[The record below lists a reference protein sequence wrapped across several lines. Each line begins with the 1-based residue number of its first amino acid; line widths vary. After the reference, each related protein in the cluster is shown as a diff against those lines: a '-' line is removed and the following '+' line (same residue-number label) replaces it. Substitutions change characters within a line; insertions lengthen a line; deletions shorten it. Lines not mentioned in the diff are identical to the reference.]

1 MLNCKT
7 LAQHHASDYLDQ
19 QLPIRQHLGVRVHLM
34 LCKNCRRF
42 IDQLRLVRNVL
53 RHRPPALA
61 ETEVE
66 TIAARLYSAH
76 HEKNKSGTPL

>member
-7 LAQHHASDYLDQ
+7 LAQRHASDYLDQ
-19 QLPIRQHLGVRVHLM
+19 QLTIRQHFGVRVHLM
-34 LCKNCRRF
+34 LCRNCRRF
-42 IDQLRLVRNVL
+42 VDQLRLVRKVL

-66 TIAARLYSAH
+66 TIAAKLYDTH
-76 HEKNKSGTPL
+76 HEKNKSGTLL

>member
-19 QLPIRQHLGVRVHLM
+19 QLTMRQHFGVRVHLM
-34 LCKNCRRF
+34 LCRNCRRF
-42 IDQLRLVRNVL
+42 VDQLRLVRKVL

-66 TIAARLYSAH
+66 TIAAKLYDTH
-76 HEKNKSGTPL
+76 HEKNKSGTLL